1 MESHPVPPVNA
12 LRFSYLALPA
22 LFYVLQLPMVS
33 LSQTALASQT
43 TIRVN
48 SSLVLVDV
56 ITQDAKTGLPL
67 KDLKKSDFRVFD
79 DGSEMDIRSFDVGAR
94 FGARPVALWIVVIC
108 NEDNWDEKGSGFIRG
123 QGQLLRPALNHL
135 DKNDT
140 LAVAHW
146 CDNGKQQVDAM
157 PSHDI
162 DEALNKLD
170 ALFHKRPVGTGT
182 RKGELALQGMLRSI
196 LDISKSTTPQ
206 PLPVIVFLYGDHSGM
221 AREEVDDILK
231 DLLETSVIVFGIN
244 DGAVPVSSIFLANFH
259 AQPNVARFLAVKT
272 GGQFFSVPP
281 KMFGTSLDDIL
292 VQVHFR
298 YVLGFQPP
306 QLDGKRHNLTVQLTD
321 AAGTKFPDARLA
333 FRPVYIP
340 IK

>member
-1 MESHPVPPVNA
+1 MKSFPASAVNTV
-12 LRFSYLALPA
+12 RFLDLTLLALVCA
-22 LFYVLQLPMVS
+22 LQLPIVS
-33 LSQTALASQT
+33 LAQTAPTSQT

-56 ITQDAKTGLPL
+56 ITQDAKAALPL

-79 DGSEMDIRSFDVGAR
+79 NGSEMDIRSFDAGAR
-94 FGARPVALWIVVIC
+94 FGARPVALWFVAIC
-108 NEDNWDEKGSGFIRG
+108 NQHDWDEKGSGFIRG

-140 LAVAHW
+140 FAVAHW

-170 ALFHKRPVGTGT
+170 GLFHLRPVEPGT

-196 LDISKSTTPQ
+196 LDISRSTTPQ

-221 AREEVDDILK
+221 AREEVDDLLK

-244 DGAVPVSSIFLANFH
+244 DGAMPVSSIFLANLH

-281 KMFGTSLDDIL
+281 KMFGTALDDIL

-306 QLDGKRHNLTVQLTD
+306 ELDGKRHNLTVQLTD
-321 AAGTKFPDARLA
+321 AARTKFPDARLA

-340 IK
+340 MK

>member
-1 MESHPVPPVNA
+1 MVG
-12 LRFSYLALPA
+12 LAE
-22 LFYVLQLPMVS
+22 
-33 LSQTALASQT
+33 TAVAPQT

-48 SSLVLVDV
+48 TSLVLVDV
-56 ITQDAKTGLPL
+56 ITQDAKTALPL

-79 DGSEMDIRSFDVGAR
+79 NGSEMDIQSFDVGAR
-94 FGARPVALWIVVIC
+94 FGTRPVALWFVVIC

-140 LAVAHW
+140 FAVAHW
-146 CDNGKQQVDAM
+146 CDNGKQQIDAM
-157 PSHDI
+157 PSQDI
-162 DEALNKLD
+162 DESLNKLD

-196 LDISKSTTPQ
+196 LDISRSTTPQ

-281 KMFGTSLDDIL
+281 KMFGTALDDIL

-306 QLDGKRHNLTVQLTD
+306 ALDGKRHNLTVQLTD
-321 AAGTKFPDARLA
+321 AAKTKFPDARLA